1 MRRVSLILPLLLVLL
16 LSACGSTT
24 QTAQVVPQPR
34 WSHVLVSV
42 WPLQDNGEAY
52 CTAFSI
58 NGARGY
64 WMTAKHCAGDGTVG
78 PLHQPVTLVYEDP
91 DWDVLVLQSASTAP
105 AIPLGKPPTLG
116 DTVLA
121 AGYGYRGPLERL
133 TVRSGVVGLVLVQPR
148 TTDPAS
154 LLATFASVP
163 GDSGGPVLNA
173 RGELVGLLWG
183 YNPKAEMSW
192 VVPYAAVARVYR
204 LFAGVP

>member
-16 LSACGSTT
+16 ACGSASH
-24 QTAQVVPQPR
+24 TAQVVPVPR
-34 WSHVLVSV
+34 WSRMLASV
-42 WPLQDNGEAY
+42 WPLRDETDAY

-58 NGARGY
+58 NATRGY
-64 WMTAKHCAGDGTVG
+64 WMTAKHCAGEGTVG
-78 PLHQPVTLVYEDP
+78 PLHQPVLAVYADP
-91 DWDVLVLQSASTAP
+91 EWDVLVLQSASTAP

-133 TVRSGVVGLVLVQPR
+133 TVRAGVVGLVLVQPR
-148 TTDPAS
+148 ATDPAS

-163 GDSGGPVLNA
+163 GDSGGPVVNE

-204 LFAGVP
+204 LFAP